1 MSTPN
6 FASINSDG
14 SFESAKVNN
23 SLDNKLNTVISPL
36 EKAVASSQA
45 VVAGDQIVL
54 DTSHSLISVPNLTS
68 TTTVSFADVTFPSGL
83 VNPNG
88 LGATIRVLGGADNLQ
103 FPEGTVIHG
112 SPSSD
117 ELWGTIVRIDE
128 SWHVIWVTPGSSS
141 DVGGSILGIHYGKN
155 EYTPD
160 KTYSSIMFNNVQTIV
175 PVDPNDPSAGNIA
188 EWEKMPVPIQ
198 AQMSGIHQFPDS
210 TFVVIGSVPD
220 EFKEQIESIPSTRV
234 TYKTLSDFVLNLAKT
249 LDYTP
254 MIREEVQDTVYPVS
268 MYTMYNSYGHSI
280 KNGAEPGTLI
290 EVIDDGSSEPTL
302 KITPWNRTFIP
313 ETGGYLGYGG
323 QHYTVPVSRVGEFVT
338 NPPLET
344 VIGPP
349 RDSGEL

>member
-6 FASINSDG
+6 FASVNSDG
-14 SFESAKVNN
+14 SFESAKVNSN
-23 SLDNKLNTVISPL
+23 LDDKLSTAISPL

-54 DTSHSLISVPNLTS
+54 DTSHSLISVPNLTT
-68 TTTVSFADVTFPSGL
+68 TTTVSFADVTLPSGL

-117 ELWGTIVRIDE
+117 ELWGTIIRIDD

-141 DVGGSILGIHYGKN
+141 DVGGSILGIHYGK
-155 EYTPD
+155 YDDQPD
-160 KTYSSIMFNNVQTIV
+160 KTYSSIMFNEVQTIV

-198 AQMSGIHQFPDS
+198 AQMSGIYQLPNS
-210 TFVVIGSVPD
+210 TLVVIGAVPD
-220 EFKEQIESIPSTRV
+220 EFKDQIESIPFDEV
-234 TYKTLSDFVLNLAKT
+234 MYMTLSDFVVDLANGLN
-249 LDYTP
+249 YTP
-254 MIREEVQDTVYPVS
+254 KISEAIQDTVYPVS
-268 MYTMYNSYGHSI
+268 MYTMYDSYGYHVG
-280 KNGAEPGTLI
+280 NGSEPGTLI
-290 EVIDDGSSEPTL
+290 EVIDDGSSEPVL

-313 ETGGYLGYGG
+313 ETGKYLGYGG

-338 NPPLET
+338 NPPPNT
-344 VIGPP
+344 IINPP
-349 RDSGEL
+349 SGVL

>member
-6 FASINSDG
+6 FASVNSDG

-23 SLDNKLNTVISPL
+23 NLDDKLSTAISPL
-36 EKAVASSQA
+36 EKSVASSQA

-68 TTTVSFADVTFPSGL
+68 TTTVSFADVTLPSGV

-117 ELWGTIVRIDE
+117 ELWGTIIRIDD
-128 SWHVIWVTPGSSS
+128 SWHVIWITPGSSS
-141 DVGGSILGIHYGKN
+141 DVGGTILGVHYG
-155 EYTPD
+155 EYDFIPD
-160 KTYSSIMFNNVQTIV
+160 KTYNSIMFNEVQTLV
-175 PVDPNDPSAGNIA
+175 PVDPNDPSAGNLA
-188 EWEKMPVPIQ
+188 EFEEMPVPIQ
-198 AQMSGIHQFPDS
+198 AQLSGIYESPGGS
-210 TFVVIGSVPD
+210 IAVIGSVPD
-220 EFKEQIESIPSTRV
+220 EFKELLESFPFARRM
-234 TYKTLSDFVLNLAKT
+234 TLSDFVLDLANT
-249 LDYTP
+249 LDYIP
-254 MIREEVQDTVYPVS
+254 MIREDTQDTVYPVS
-268 MYTMYNSYGHSI
+268 MYAMFDREGYRVA
-280 KNGAEPGTLI
+280 NGAEPGTLI

-338 NPPLET
+338 NPPPRT
-344 VIGPP
+344 ITNPP
-349 RDSGEL
+349 GSDI